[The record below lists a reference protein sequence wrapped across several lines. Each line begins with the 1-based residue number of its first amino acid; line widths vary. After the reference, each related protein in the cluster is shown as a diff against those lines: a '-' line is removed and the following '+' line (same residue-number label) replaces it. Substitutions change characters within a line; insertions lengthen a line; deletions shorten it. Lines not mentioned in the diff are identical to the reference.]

1 VVDVVDEP
9 QRNAALVG
17 VRERA
22 LDDRGKL
29 GREVDVVD
37 RDLEGLLR
45 GADEVGERVRDV
57 VGLLA
62 AVRQRADFDRDLSS
76 ALCARLAAW

>member
-9 QRNAALVG
+9 HRDAALVG
-17 VRERA
+17 ARERA
-22 LDDRGKL
+22 LDDRGEV
-29 GREVDVVD
+29 GRQVDVVD
-37 RDLEGLLR
+37 RDLERLLR
-45 GADEVGERVRDV
+45 GPEEVGERVRDL

-62 AVRQRADFDRDLSS
+62 AVGQRADFDRSS

>member
-9 QRNAALVG
+9 DRDAALVG
-17 VRERA
+17 VGERTR
-22 LDDRGKL
+22 DDRREI
-29 GREVDVVD
+29 GRQVDVVD
-37 RDLEGLLR
+37 RDLERLLR
-45 GADEVGERVRDV
+45 GADEVGECVCDV

-62 AVRQRADFDRDLSS
+62 AVRQRADFDRSS

>member
-9 QRNAALVG
+9 HRDAALVR
-17 VRERA
+17 VRDRA
-22 LDDRGKL
+22 LDDRREL
-29 GREVDVVD
+29 GRQVDVVD
-37 RDLEGLLR
+37 CDLERPPR

-62 AVRQRADFDRDLSS
+62 AVRQRADFERDLSS
-76 ALCARLAAW
+76 ALCARFAAW